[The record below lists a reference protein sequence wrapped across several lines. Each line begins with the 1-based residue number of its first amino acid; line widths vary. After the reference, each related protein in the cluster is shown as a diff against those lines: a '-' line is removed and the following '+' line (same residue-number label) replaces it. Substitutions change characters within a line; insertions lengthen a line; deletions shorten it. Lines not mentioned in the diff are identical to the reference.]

1 MYSKEDLLMEITK
14 ELKQDLSELE
24 SVCSAFLGKYE
35 SQLTDALN
43 KTEMSAEDSLK
54 IDLMLELVTHL
65 SSAQFVSSYMQ
76 KDIVKEG
83 ILLLDDSGNFTL
95 GGTPLPAMSD
105 IEVYVHDDELD
116 QDVWKRVF
124 IGGGTENRI
133 CGLRHPDLTAG
144 IHARIRG

>member
-1 MYSKEDLLMEITK
+1 MEITK

-24 SVCSAFLGKYE
+24 SACHKFLGKYE
-35 SQLTDALN
+35 SQLADALN
-43 KTEMSAEDSLK
+43 RAEMTAEESLK

-65 SSAQFVSSYMQ
+65 SSAQFISSYMQ

-83 ILLLDDSGNFTL
+83 LLLMDEAGNFTL
-95 GGTPLPAMSD
+95 EGTPVPPMSD

-124 IGGGTENRI
+124 VSGGEKRI
-133 CGLRHPDLTAG
+133 CGLRHPDLTSG